1 MKSSIF
7 AHMKIANIVS
17 ETKINLGPEF
27 INVQKF
33 SDIVPNDL
41 PTLIIGYNNVCDIF
55 GEDNLNILNRE
66 ISENIFWTFRRNEKR
81 VIYDADVEMF
91 IRHSYKNFTKKINYV
106 DLDLIQFSKFKIR
119 KIVKKLL
126 SLKDVITYKSDNN
139 VFYIYSENIIFGI
152 DMNLVE
158 FVGFD
163 TSKVLDKIKSKS
175 MVFLEGNE
183 ILIEYNNQLDRFNN
197 DVKLIPVLYSIN
209 PYE

>member
-1 MKSSIF
+1 
-7 AHMKIANIVS
+7 MKIANIVS